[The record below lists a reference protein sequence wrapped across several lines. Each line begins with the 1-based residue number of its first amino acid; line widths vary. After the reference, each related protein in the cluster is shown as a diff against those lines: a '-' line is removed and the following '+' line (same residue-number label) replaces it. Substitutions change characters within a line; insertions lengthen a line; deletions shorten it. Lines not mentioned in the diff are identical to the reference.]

1 MIEQY
6 AIIADNGGSD
16 QKYRDIVGE
25 VYTFPS
31 SYANILI
38 EGTKFVYQRC
48 GLSSMKVQEPDDERL
63 LDEPH
68 YFGTAEIGKVKFVGD
83 GRYEAEIINYKHFV
97 KGVPFRLSDGSHF
110 EVARGQFW
118 RNGVRSSI
126 KEVYDEISKIGMG
139 GTIPASSPLA
149 HMVPPPLTPV
159 IKKQDN
165 KRATAKNRSS
175 VQVKTEIDKTK
186 VSLSFADDC
195 YEIVVNSKGYWLHS
209 LVDEKY
215 YLIAHLNGNSPFRGE
230 LKVYPRVINR
240 DPLIKSDK
248 HFGIY
253 HIIDGERINI
263 GTIEIKDDGIEFRG
277 ASTSV
282 KNMDI
287 VKIPLAMVI

>member
-1 MIEQY
+1 MSNY

-31 SYANILI
+31 NYANILL

-68 YFGTAEIGKVKFVGD
+68 YFGTAEIGKVVFVGD
-83 GRYEAEIINYKHFV
+83 GRYEAEIINYKRFV

-118 RNGVRSSI
+118 RNGVRASI
-126 KEVYDEISKIGMG
+126 KEVYDEICKIGMG
-139 GTIPASSPLA
+139 GEIPLSSPLA
-149 HMVPPPLTPV
+149 GMVPPPLTPV

-175 VQVKTEIDKTK
+175 VQYKTDIEEKL

-195 YEIVVNSKGYWLHS
+195 YTIAVNSKGYWLHS
-209 LVDEKY
+209 LVDERF
-215 YLIAHLNGNSPFRGE
+215 YLIAHLNGNPANRGVI
-230 LKVYPRVINR
+230 KVFPSVICHE
-240 DPLIKSDK
+240 PLLKSDK
-248 HFGIY
+248 KFGVY
-253 HIIDGERINI
+253 HVFADERINI

-277 ASTSV
+277 NGSSV
-282 KNMDI
+282 KTLDVI
-287 VKIPLAMVI
+287 KIPLAI

>member
-118 RNGVRSSI
+118 RNGVRASI

-139 GTIPASSPLA
+139 GTIPLSSPLA
-149 HMVPPPLTPV
+149 GLVSPPQSPV

-175 VQVKTEIDKTK
+175 VQYKTEIDEKL

-195 YEIVVNSKGYWLHS
+195 YTIAVNNKGYWLHS
-209 LVDEKY
+209 LVDERY
-215 YLIAHLNGNSPFRGE
+215 YLLAHLNGNPDYKGVI
-230 LKVYPRVINR
+230 KVFPSIISRE
-240 DPLIKSDK
+240 PLLKSDK
-248 HFGIY
+248 KFCFCHDFAN
-253 HIIDGERINI
+253 ERVTI
-263 GTIEIKDDGIEFRG
+263 GTIEITDDDIEFRG
-277 ASTSV
+277 NGTSV
-282 KNMDI
+282 KNMDVI
-287 VKIPLAMVI
+287 KIPLAMVI